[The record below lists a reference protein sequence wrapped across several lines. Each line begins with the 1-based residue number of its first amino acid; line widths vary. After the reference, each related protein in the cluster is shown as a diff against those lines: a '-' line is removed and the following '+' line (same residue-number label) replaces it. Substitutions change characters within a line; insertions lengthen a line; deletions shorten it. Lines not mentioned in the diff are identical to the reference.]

1 MGRASIDD
9 YTHRRAGHCGSGAFR
24 DLLEFHRLS
33 YSSEPLSEGMVFGLS
48 GGMGFHFF
56 ELPELD
62 PPIYLVGRTAD
73 LERSLCLHLDIDLD
87 LRQGDDPGEGWRWLR
102 DALDRGAPTMV
113 WADIKH
119 LDYLRVRM
127 HNTMHDIV
135 VTGYDEEAGLA
146 FVADNDRD
154 RIESCSLESLAQA
167 RNSKAFP
174 GPNRHAT
181 WLMDFPETLPDL
193 PGAVA
198 LALRSAVANMR
209 DAGQPIGGP
218 NGAGGL
224 DGVDAFAASY
234 PTWPELFG
242 SRLGAALKGL
252 RIFIVK
258 AGTGGAMFRSLQG
271 RFLLEAG
278 ELLED
283 RQLIIL
289 GGLYTSLSAA
299 WERLGESAA
308 DDDPRSGL
316 ELGLP
321 QVHQIARLERRGV
334 EAMER
339 WLGSDDEHSRW

>member
-1 MGRASIDD
+1 
-9 YTHRRAGHCGSGAFR
+9 
-24 DLLEFHRLS
+24 
-33 YSSEPLSEGMVFGLS
+33 MVFGLS
-48 GGMGFHFF
+48 GGIGFHFF
-56 ELPELD
+56 ELSELD

-73 LERSLCLHLDIDLD
+73 LERSLCLHLGIDLD
-87 LRQGDDPGEGWRWLR
+87 LRQGDDPTEGWRWLR
-102 DALDRGAPTMV
+102 DALNRGAPTMV

-135 VTGYDEEAGLA
+135 VTGYDEEAGVA

-154 RIESCSLESLAQA
+154 RIESCSLDSLAQA

-193 PGAVA
+193 RAAVG

-224 DGVDAFAASY
+224 DGVAAFAASY

-242 SRLGAALKGL
+242 AKLGAALAGL

-258 AGTGGAMFRSLQG
+258 AGTGGAMFRSLQA
-271 RFLLEAG
+271 RFFFEAG

-283 RQLIIL
+283 RELIVA
-289 GGLYTSLSAA
+289 GGLYTSLSQA
-299 WERLGESAA
+299 WERLAESAA
-308 DDDPRSGL
+308 HEDPRRGL

-321 QVHQIARLERRGV
+321 QIGEIARLERRGV

-339 WLGSDDEHSRW
+339 WLEERR